1 MKALVFDNTKGGWEN
16 THGLWMVDMPKPV
29 MTESDDENVIVK
41 MRYAGFCGSDR
52 GIWSRSSFGPLIQST
67 LQKEGKTQRLVGHEF
82 LAEVVETGSKVAE
95 KYNIKVGDIVSAES
109 HITCGKCYQCKVG
122 DKHVCADDIIIGISQ
137 DGCFAEYAKLPA
149 KVLWPTDITKID
161 PRVAAMQEPFGNAV
175 HVCTQKELSGKS
187 VAVFGTGAIGSIAV
201 IIAKGMGARQII
213 GVDPNIE
220 KLEASKELGV
230 DAVVQCNRKED
241 GDWTSDKGV
250 MEKIKE
256 LTGGVGV
263 DVAFEMAGF
272 NSSVNTAI
280 ASTRRGGDVVLFGLK
295 SGDFTIESFESL
307 VRNGL
312 HLHSVIG
319 RQIWRTWEFTKKLLE
334 DKNNGVQ
341 EKIIKHVLK
350 DFNGSVVKF
359 QDFDRDEFDQ
369 KLKDFPK
376 VIFEF

>member
-16 THGLWMVDMPKPV
+16 THGLWQVDMPEPV
-29 MTESDDENVIVK
+29 MTASDEENVIVK

-67 LQKEGKTQRLVGHEF
+67 LQKEGKTQRLVGHEL
-82 LAEVVETGSKVAE
+82 LAEVVEVGSKVTE

-109 HITCGKCYQCKVG
+109 HITCGKCYQCQVG

-137 DGCFAEYAKLPA
+137 DGCFAQYAKLPA

-175 HVCTQKELSGKS
+175 HVCTKVDLKGKS
-187 VAVFGTGAIGSIAV
+187 VAVFGTGAIGSLCV

-213 GVDPNIE
+213 GINPSAD
-220 KLEASKELGV
+220 KLETSKELGV
-230 DAVVQCNRKED
+230 DAVVQCARKEA
-241 GDWTSDKGV
+241 GDWTKDQIV
-250 MEKIKE
+250 VDKIKE
-256 LTGGVGV
+256 LTNGVGV
-263 DVAFEMAGF
+263 DVSLEMAGY

-280 ASTRRGGDVVLFGLK
+280 ASTRRGGDVILFGLK
-295 SGDFTIESFESL
+295 SGNFTIESFETMI
-307 VRNGL
+307 RNGINI
-312 HLHSVIG
+312 HSIIG

-334 DKNNGVQ
+334 DESNGVQ
-341 EKIIKHVLK
+341 PKIIKHVLK

-359 QDFDRDEFDQ
+359 KDFDRDEFDL